1 MQNHGSPK
9 EPLPN
14 PKYSSSHGAV
24 IQTIVG
30 DHKVLQDDL
39 LFVRKEIRRAPFR
52 RMTVEA
58 TASGEVHNFYFDAST
73 DCTWE

>member
-14 PKYSSSHGAV
+14 PKYKSSHEDGIRAM
-24 IQTIVG
+24 VG
-30 DHKVLQDDL
+30 EHKILQNEL
-39 LFVRKEIRRAPFR
+39 MRVRKEIQKAPFR

-58 TASGEVHNFYFDAST
+58 ASGEVHNFYFDAGT
-73 DCTWE
+73 DCAWE